1 MKKCRRLTCLFLG
14 LVLAMGAFSGC
25 NKTPQSDTSSSS
37 GMQGDDTN
45 FNNTNLVIYTS
56 NANDTFKNAVEE
68 ANKNW
73 NAATGGKIS
82 YIDNGDWNTRYT
94 KLSMLIATGEQVDIY
109 PSNYMDSPTL
119 VLKNI
124 LLPVDDYLEDTEYVS
139 TDLSR
144 KGYGFRGKTY
154 GFVSQEQANPCVIV
168 YNKTMFENN
177 GEKTPLEYYREGNW
191 TWETFRQVAINMTQ
205 DQNNDGVTDQYG
217 FATWLQ
223 HLFLPTAGLSDYLD
237 QNINL
242 TLSDPRF
249 VKVANFVQ
257 QCGFRDK
264 SFVRGTYDWEEY
276 FANGMVAMIG
286 ERPYMLSTFAY
297 KGMTDEIDF
306 APYPQDPE
314 NTSDVKYAAWVDGTS
329 IVSNTVNSRA
339 AAEFIKKYWIP
350 ALSGAQKKAREE
362 STVWNGYTDEQKALI
377 SEILPNAY
385 CMNSLGY
392 QDFELNTRTLWG
404 KIYRDGESV
413 STAIASMTPVLQSS
427 IDRTLAD
434 TDKEGVTKFEGID
447 TIDFEAGLAP
457 MVENISGVA
466 SLDGKAIAGNKSLT
480 LTCPKVESG
489 AEPPVLVYTDP
500 TKAALPSGHNYKIS
514 VKYSLEQALTGYN
527 TVYFQIRSKAEL
539 NNAEAGTSDTLVLDS
554 ASATSGTL
562 QGTIN
567 LPVSN
572 LTDDYVLVVSF
583 TGEGGTVTIDDIAI
597 TE

>member
-1 MKKCRRLTCLFLG
+1 MKKYRRLTCLFLG
-14 LVLAMGAFSGC
+14 LVLAMGVFSGC
-25 NKTPQSDTSSSS
+25 NKTTSDDSSSS
-37 GMQGDDTN
+37 GMQGDDKN

-68 ANKNW
+68 ANKSW

-82 YIDNGDWNTRYT
+82 YVDNGDWNTRYT

-119 VLKNI
+119 VLKNVF
-124 LLPVDDYLEDTEYVS
+124 LPVDDYLEDTEYVS
-139 TDLSR
+139 ADLSR
-144 KGYGFRGKTY
+144 RGFGFRGKTY
-154 GFVSQEQANPCVIV
+154 GFVSQEQVNPCVIV

-237 QNINL
+237 QNSNL

-286 ERPYMLSTFAY
+286 ERPSTLSTFAY

-329 IVSNTVNSRA
+329 IISNTVNSRA
-339 AAEFIKKYWIP
+339 AAEFIKKHWIP

-385 CMNSLGY
+385 CLNSLGY
-392 QDFELNTRTLWG
+392 QDFEINTRTLWG

-413 STAIASMTPVLQSS
+413 STAIASMTPVLQSG

-457 MVENISGVA
+457 VVENVSGAA
-466 SLDGKAIAGNKSLT
+466 SLDGKAITGSKSLT

-500 TKAALPSGHNYKIS
+500 TKVALPSGHNYKIS

-539 NNAEAGTSDTLVLDS
+539 NNVEAGTSDTLVLDS
-554 ASATSGTL
+554 TSSTNGTL